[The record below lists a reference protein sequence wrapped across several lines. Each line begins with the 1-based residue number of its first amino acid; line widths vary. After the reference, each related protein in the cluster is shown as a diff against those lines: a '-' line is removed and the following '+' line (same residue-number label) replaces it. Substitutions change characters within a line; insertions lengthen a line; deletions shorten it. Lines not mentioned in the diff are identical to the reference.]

1 MKQLPNLWFA
11 KIPTFNDALDQVEI
25 CIEILKENAE
35 IADFSD
41 LMIQKE
47 YSDSV
52 IYMKQLF
59 ERAETLARGDDVNQ
73 L

>member
-11 KIPTFNDALDQVEI
+11 KIPTFEASLEQVEI
-25 CIEILKENAE
+25 CIGILKENAE

-41 LMIQKE
+41 LQVQKE
-47 YSDSV
+47 YSNSV

-59 ERAETLARGDDVNQ
+59 ERAEMLARGGDVN
-73 L
+73 